1 MEMENNKSVHILM
14 IDDHPSMIEGYKSI
28 LSYNELGYE
37 IKVTP
42 AYDSKSAYEILNN
55 DANLE
60 QFDLIFIDLS
70 LPPYE
75 EKEIKTGE
83 DLAKIAKFRFPNA
96 KIAIIT
102 SHAEAFILYNIQK
115 HIDPDG
121 LLVKSDFTADDF
133 LFAFEEMIHHRKY
146 LSKTVKDGIKDL
158 MSNTKFIDETNRE
171 IIILLSQGVK
181 SKNLPNHINL
191 SMSAIDKRKTQI
203 RDILRVKQGND
214 EDIIREAKKLGF
226 I

>member
-1 MEMENNKSVHILM
+1 METNKSLHILM

-42 AYDSKSAYEILNN
+42 AYDSKSAYNILNR

-60 QFDLIFIDLS
+60 KFDLIFIDLS

-83 DLAKIAKFRFPNA
+83 DLAKIAKVRFPNA

-102 SHAEAFILYNIQK
+102 SHAEAFILFNIQK
-115 HIDPDG
+115 YINPDG

-133 LFAFEEMIHHRKY
+133 LIAFETMLNDKKY
-146 LSKTVKDGIKDL
+146 YSKTVKEGIKDL
-158 MSNTKFIDETNRE
+158 IASKKFIDEINRE
-171 IIILLSQGVK
+171 IIILLSKGVK

-203 RDILRVKQGND
+203 RDILKVKQGND